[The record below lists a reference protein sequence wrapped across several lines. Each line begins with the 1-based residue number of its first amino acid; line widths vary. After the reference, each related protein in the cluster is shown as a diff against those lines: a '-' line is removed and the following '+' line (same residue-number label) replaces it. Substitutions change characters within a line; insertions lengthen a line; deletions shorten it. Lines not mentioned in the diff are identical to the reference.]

1 MLTIH
6 AHKIPFYFQSNRPI
20 TELGAIVLFPTA
32 NPINMAL
39 PLFSGKVSAGFAS
52 PADDYLEKK
61 LDLNELLVKKPAA
74 TFFVRATGDSMIG
87 AGIHSDDVLVVDRS
101 IEPIDGKVVIAAIN
115 SELTVKRLIKN
126 SDGSWLLKAENPV
139 YPDIPLTDEL
149 DLVIWGVVSN
159 VIHQL

>member
-1 MLTIH
+1 
-6 AHKIPFYFQSNRPI
+6 
-20 TELGAIVLFPTA
+20 
-32 NPINMAL
+32 
-39 PLFSGKVSAGFAS
+39 VSAGFAS

-87 AGIHSDDVLVVDRS
+87 AGIHSNDVLVVDRS

-115 SELTVKRLIKN
+115 SELTVKRLIKT
-126 SDGSWLLKAENPV
+126 SGDRWILKAENPD

>member
-1 MLTIH
+1 MLTTNIH
-6 AHKIPFYFQSNRPI
+6 NFQSNHPI
-20 TELGAIVLFPTA
+20 AELSACVIFPTD
-32 NPINMAL
+32 NPVKMAL
-39 PLFSGKVSAGFAS
+39 PLFGGKVSAGFAS

-74 TFFVRATGDSMIG
+74 TFFVRAQGTSMLG
-87 AGIHSDDVLVVDRS
+87 AGIHPNDILVVDRS

-115 SELTVKRLIKN
+115 SELTVKRLIKT
-126 SDGSWLLKAENPV
+126 SDDRWILKAENPD

>member
-1 MLTIH
+1 MLTTH
-6 AHKIPFYFQSNRPI
+6 YHKIPSYFQSSHPI
-20 TELGAIVLFPTA
+20 TELGALVLFPTG
-32 NPINMAL
+32 NSVKMAL
-39 PLFSGKVSAGFAS
+39 PLFCGKVSAGFAS

-87 AGIHSDDVLVVDRS
+87 AGIHSNDVLVVDRS

-115 SELTVKRLIKN
+115 SELTVKRLIKT
-126 SDGSWLLKAENPV
+126 SGDRWILKAENPD